1 MDDFLNKYIFIYT
14 DKYFGRAKE
23 NKYGLPKYTNS
34 EERLNTISHIIGIF
48 IGIGAVITSLVTPY
62 SNLGKLSG
70 VIFGISLI
78 LLYGV
83 SATYHGIPMTFVN
96 WKKRFRI
103 LDHSSI
109 FILIAGT
116 GTPLILRQIAKT
128 ADESEWIFYS
138 LIWILAVVGVLLL
151 SISIKRFKSITTVMY
166 VVMGVVLAIR
176 SSSFLHIMGS
186 TGVALLLSGGL
197 VYLVGLLF
205 YGLGTRKEGMY
216 AVFHILCMVGSI
228 LHCICIFG
236 FVLV

>member
-1 MDDFLNKYIFIYT
+1 
-14 DKYFGRAKE
+14 
-23 NKYGLPKYTNS
+23 
-34 EERLNTISHIIGIF
+34 RLNTISHIIGIF

-151 SISIKRFKSITTVMY
+151 SISIKRFKSI
-166 VVMGVVLAIR
+166 A
-176 SSSFLHIMGS
+176 
-186 TGVALLLSGGL
+186 
-197 VYLVGLLF
+197 
-205 YGLGTRKEGMY
+205 
-216 AVFHILCMVGSI
+216 
-228 LHCICIFG
+228 
-236 FVLV
+236 